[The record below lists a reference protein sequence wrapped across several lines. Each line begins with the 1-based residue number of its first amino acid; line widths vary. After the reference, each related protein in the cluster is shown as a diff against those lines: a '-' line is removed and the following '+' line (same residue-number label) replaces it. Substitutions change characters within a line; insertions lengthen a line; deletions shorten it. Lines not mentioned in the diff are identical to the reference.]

1 MKTNWGGAR
10 CASPFHQGGA
20 VMSKLSRKLRGKG
33 AVIALL
39 LIFAAPLLSQSSNSG
54 TAGVTPF
61 GIPVTARQVGMGEA
75 SVAFADVNSFLY
87 NPATLALL
95 SRPYFTASHNK
106 WLLDSYQSYVGYER
120 PTKLGTFGVGVVY
133 LNHGAI
139 PVYRNGVPQGTA
151 KPYDLGLVVGYGGRF
166 HRYVA
171 LGANAKIIYSDY
183 DGYTANAL
191 GVDFGLAVPDVIIA
205 QKAALSFGLSVQNF
219 GTQLKFIDKSYDQP
233 LTIRGGLAVEVPNIG
248 PVDIN
253 LALDGV
259 KKIDSDLGVH
269 AGGELWLFDILGIR
283 GGYNTAAAVDEAKYS
298 YGVSLVIREL
308 RLDYAYV
315 DYGNVS
321 SPTHRLSVAVQLG
334 KKDEIAGPIKV
345 LLEDVKQLKQQ
356 HEQIMKEHEQMTK
369 DITDVKMS
377 LEEIRQLLKTNL
389 KTYVTPDEI
398 LHLLTIHFEYGSSVV
413 PNEEYPKILEAAR
426 LIKKYYPDKVITLEG
441 HCDEAGSPELN
452 MKLSLDR
459 AESVKR
465 ILVEYGGIPEDQIV
479 VVGKGETEPLT
490 HRTGPGNYGVENRR
504 VVFVVTNS
512 AE

>member
-1 MKTNWGGAR
+1 MKTKLGRRLNP
-10 CASPFHQGGA
+10 ASPFHQGGA
-20 VMSKLSRKLRGKG
+20 VMSKLSRKMTLKG

-39 LIFAAPLLSQSSNSG
+39 LVFAAPLLSQSNPG
-54 TAGVTPF
+54 TANVTPF

-75 SVAFADVNSFLY
+75 SAAFADVNSFLY

-95 SRPYFTASHNK
+95 SRPYFSASHNK
-106 WLLDSYQSYVGYER
+106 WLLDSYQSYLGYER
-120 PTKLGTFGVGVVY
+120 PTRLGTFGVGVVY

-139 PVYRNGVPQGTA
+139 PVYRNGVPEGTV

-166 HRYVA
+166 HRYLA
-171 LGANAKIIYSDY
+171 LGANAKILHSDY
-183 DGYTANAL
+183 DGYTANGLAA
-191 GVDFGLAVPDVIIA
+191 DFGLAVPDIVIA
-205 QKAALSFGLSVQNF
+205 QRAAVSVGLAVQNI
-219 GTQLKFIDKSYDQP
+219 GTQIRFLNRSYDQP
-233 LTIRGGLAVEVPNIG
+233 LTVRGGVAVNVPNLG

-253 LALDGV
+253 LAVDAV
-259 KKIDSDLGVH
+259 KKVDTDLGFRV
-269 AGGELWLFDILGIR
+269 GGELWLFDVLGLR
-283 GGYNTAAAVDEAKYS
+283 GGYNTSASVDEAKMS

-315 DYGNVS
+315 DYGQVS
-321 SPTHRLSVAVQLG
+321 SPTHRLSVSVELSQ
-334 KKDEIAGPIKV
+334 KDEIAGPIKV
-345 LLEDVKQLKQQ
+345 IMEDIKQLKKGQ
-356 HEQIMKEHEQMTK
+356 EQIMKEHEQLNK
-369 DITDVKMS
+369 DITDIKMS
-377 LEEIRQLLKTNL
+377 VDEIRQLLKTNL
-389 KTYVTPDEI
+389 QTYVTPDEI
-398 LHLLTIHFEYGSSVV
+398 LHLLSIHFEYGSSVV

-426 LIKKYYPDKVITLEG
+426 LIKKYYPNKTIILEG

-490 HRTGPGNYGVENRR
+490 HRTGPGNYGIENRR